1 MAKILQVSV
10 NPCPSLLEEITHCV
24 AHGGVLAVATE
35 SFYAL
40 AGSAT
45 HSEAVSRVARI
56 KGGPNPK
63 PILVLIGDRSQL
75 AHLVSSLPPQ
85 ADLLFEHFWPGPLTV
100 VLPAPPDLSPDLT
113 AGTGTVGIRQPGN
126 SKLLWLLQGVGPLT
140 GTSANRSGAPP
151 PRTAQEVQKTLGD
164 EVDLIIDDGVTPGG
178 RPSTVLNLV
187 GGIRILREGA
197 ISHKEIQEV
206 LSPRGFTLED

>member
-1 MAKILQVSV
+1 MAKILQVPV
-10 NPCPSLLEEITHCV
+10 NPCPSLLEEIIHCV

-63 PILVLIGDRSQL
+63 PILVLIGDRRQL
-75 AHLVSSLPPQ
+75 THLVSSLPPH
-85 ADLLFEHFWPGPLTV
+85 ADLLFDHFWPGPLTV
-100 VLPAPPDLSPDLT
+100 VLSALPDLSPDLT

-164 EVDLIIDDGVTPGG
+164 EVDLIIDDGPTPGG
-178 RPSTVLNLV
+178 KPSTVLNLFRE
-187 GGIRILREGA
+187 IRILREGP
-197 ISHKEIQEV
+197 ISKEEIRTA
-206 LSPRGFTLED
+206 LASKGFTLED

>member
-1 MAKILQVSV
+1 MAKILQVPV

-45 HSEAVSRVARI
+45 HSEAISRVARI

-63 PILVLIGDRSQL
+63 PILVLIGDLSQL
-75 AHLVSSLPPQ
+75 AHFISSLPPP
-85 ADLLFEHFWPGPLTV
+85 AIPLFDRFWPGPLTA
-100 VLPAPPDLSPDLT
+100 VLPAHPGLSPDLT
-113 AGTGTVGIRQPGN
+113 VGTGTIGVRQPG
-126 SKLLWLLQGVGPLT
+126 STTLLSLLRGVGPLT

-151 PRTAQEVQKTLGD
+151 PQTALEVQETLGD
-164 EVDLIIDDGVTPGG
+164 EVDLIIDDGPTPGG
-178 RPSTVLNLV
+178 KPSTVLNLF
-187 GGIRILREGA
+187 GEIRIIREGP
-197 ISHKEIQEV
+197 ISKEEIRTA
-206 LSPRGFTLED
+206 LASKGFTLAD